1 MDLNNK
7 LLRCNFQIFCFILYN
22 PINHKRLKSN
32 IWFYKLIDLSMGK
45 CLNFDSYFRLVCLCR
60 QFALISF
67 GAHLLDLICF
77 SFTFVKWLYN
87 FLIYFPCNTVSY
99 LNKWTTTNEWL
110 SDFFCFEYTL
120 SLFCINIFNLD
131 GCRRWVRFALL
142 FLVDRIFPSSSGQ
155 TIITDLPNKKWT
167 RKKYLYCMFILFTC
181 KYIQAILPT
190 NFPKKHYSVACQ
202 TT

>member
-1 MDLNNK
+1 MDPNNK

-32 IWFYKLIDLSMGK
+32 TWFYKLIDLSMGK

-87 FLIYFPCNTVSY
+87 FLNLQVILSSCWLMWICRNELTKTSIIFTQNQIYFPCNTVSY

-167 RKKYLYCMFILFTC
+167 I
-181 KYIQAILPT
+181 
-190 NFPKKHYSVACQ
+190 
-202 TT
+202 